1 MKEKSQL
8 KLVILYDGRENQYT
22 ICDHNLTAEV
32 AVEEVNKWRDHGLP
46 ALTVNQRS
54 RHRAADAETCR
65 ACRNEVNRSSGL
77 VPTPQFKRRKP

>member
-22 ICDHNLTAEV
+22 IRDHNLTAEI
-32 AVEEVNKWRDHGLP
+32 AAEEVNKWKAEGLP
-46 ALTVNQRS
+46 ALTINQRR
-54 RHRAADAETCR
+54 RHSAADAETCR

-77 VPTPQFKRRKP
+77 VPTPQFKRRNS